1 MSQETVQR
9 WEGFITKINGR
20 YQEVLAEADAGFADL
35 IASDPTDTITYGNAM
50 MGIHARVLGLTKML
64 DDTWQ
69 NQVSSQLSGA
79 EEKHCRDRL
88 DAARNGIDGDW
99 ERRKATYE
107 TNIYR
112 ALWPRVQPLMQKGVP
127 CNNCGRELKLSNP
140 TSVEAITCPGC
151 RTVNQ
156 VAPDPIVS
164 TYFGGAPHAFA
175 YAAALPKREIV
186 EAQRKRANE
195 WRRVREWAD
204 EPIESLLEWE
214 KLERDYWTTYYATHA
229 SISPLTDQARQEYIE
244 SRMRPFYEALERS
257 EDAWRKYKG
266 LATR

>member
-9 WEGFITKINGR
+9 WDAFIAKIHGR
-20 YQEVLAEADAGFADL
+20 YQEVIAEADAGFADL

-50 MGIHARVLGLTKML
+50 MGIHARVQGLTKML
-64 DDTWQ
+64 GDTFQ
-69 NQVSSQLSGA
+69 NQVSPKLSGP
-79 EEKHCRDRL
+79 EERQCSDKL
-88 DAARNGIDGDW
+88 DAARNAIDGDW

-112 ALWPRVQPLMQKGVP
+112 ALWPRVQAAMQKGAP
-127 CNNCGRELKLSNP
+127 CTSCGRELRLTVPYN
-140 TSVEAITCPGC
+140 VEAITCPGC

-175 YAAALPKREIV
+175 LAAAMPKREAV
-186 EAQRKRANE
+186 DAQRRRANE
-195 WRRVREWAD
+195 WRRAREWAD

-214 KLERDYWTTYYATHA
+214 RLERDYWTTYYATHS
-229 SISPLTDQARQEYIE
+229 SISPLSDKDRQEYIE